1 MLTRFSFLSLIAS
14 FVLVKLVE
22 ARVLAVEEGVRK
34 SVNCMK
40 GKCSM
45 SLIGHRTVLMVVNI
59 GGRGQGVKMCLL
71 VGFD

>member
-1 MLTRFSFLSLIAS
+1 MLTRLSFLSLIAS

-40 GKCSM
+40 GKSSM
-45 SLIGHRTVLMVVNI
+45 SLIGYRTVLMVVNI

-71 VGFD
+71 VGPD

>member
-14 FVLVKLVE
+14 FILMKLIE

-45 SLIGHRTVLMVVNI
+45 ALIGNRTVLMVVNI
-59 GGRGQGVKMCLL
+59 GGRG
-71 VGFD
+71 